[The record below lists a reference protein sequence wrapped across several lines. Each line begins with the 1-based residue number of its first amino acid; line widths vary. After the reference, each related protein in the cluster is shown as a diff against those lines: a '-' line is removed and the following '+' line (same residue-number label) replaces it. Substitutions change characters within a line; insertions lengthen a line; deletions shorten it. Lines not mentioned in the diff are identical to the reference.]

1 VRDDTLEAQGD
12 PLPGQRLFDR
22 DMAAA
27 ERDQPAG
34 VDDAIDSN
42 DGSGGGAAG
51 GGARHGWWT
60 GRDRSRGAQ
69 AGQVSGGQPGRDGF
83 EVRAGDAVAGQV
95 DGGGVRV
102 SLGLSQRD
110 RDYAP
115 MSEPTHATVATFR
128 LDMSREEEQ
137 RRGLREFLVPRISQ
151 RAGFLN
157 GYWMLDREVGLSVV
171 VIIFSSREDAEA
183 LRENVEGSVA
193 NQAAAAIE
201 LVRIRVLEITASA

>member
-12 PLPGQRLFDR
+12 PLPAQRLFDR

-34 VDDAIDSN
+34 VDDA
-42 DGSGGGAAG
+42 
-51 GGARHGWWT
+51 
-60 GRDRSRGAQ
+60 
-69 AGQVSGGQPGRDGF
+69 
-83 EVRAGDAVAGQV
+83 VAGQV

-102 SLGLSQRD
+102 SLGLSQHD

-137 RRGLREFLVPRISQ
+137 RRGLREFLVPRVSQ